1 MPEPAREPEAS
12 AAPPQPTAAPA
23 SPGAAP
29 AGPQA
34 ARLLAL
40 QRAIGNR
47 AVGRLLAREP
57 MDGYQFSD
65 DPLADGGFGP
75 GDKTIR
81 VKPGPVRA
89 TTIGPDID
97 AYLAEAKRRSPTAR
111 KEIERAAKKGYS
123 FGFVSSHAGADTSE
137 AAGGVSINPTGLSH
151 DQILI
156 RIFYEAGNLANLDLF
171 ADVRRR
177 REAGEFKTGE
187 EYARAKL
194 GTESIT
200 VVDASLKALEA
211 GLKYDKE
218 IDKLV
223 AGATKPDPTAPGGLT
238 WKTPKDRDRVFK
250 AAETYVWNNASLED
264 PDNAGHWIPARE
276 FYKTH

>member
-1 MPEPAREPEAS
+1 
-12 AAPPQPTAAPA
+12 
-23 SPGAAP
+23 
-29 AGPQA
+29 
-34 ARLLAL
+34 
-40 QRAIGNR
+40 
-47 AVGRLLAREP
+47 
-57 MDGYQFSD
+57 MDGYEFSD
-65 DPLADGGFGP
+65 DPLAAGGFGP
-75 GDKTIR
+75 GDATIR
-81 VKPGPVRA
+81 VKPGPVRT

-111 KEIERAAKKGYS
+111 REIERAARKGYT
-123 FGFVSSHAGADTSE
+123 FGFVSGHAGADTSE
-137 AAGGVSINPTGLSH
+137 AAAGVSINPKGLTH
-151 DQILI
+151 DEILM

-171 ADVRRR
+171 ADVKRR

-211 GLKYDKE
+211 GLHYDKK
-218 IDKLV
+218 IDALV
-223 AGATKPDPTAPGGLT
+223 AGATRPDKDSPGGLT
-238 WKTPKDRDRVFK
+238 WKSPQDRDRVFK
-250 AAETYVWNNASLED
+250 AAESYVWDNASLED